1 MNAGCKVNSVQVE
14 LLKGAMAGDAYS
26 NGLTATAEH
35 IIATIS
41 NANWIDRELMR
52 QFFLEKVGFGSKLSL
67 RSGSLCVERGIPSPQ
82 RLAMLF
88 HTETEAPSWLRLT
101 EEETMLLR
109 IALSPFI
116 EQQRKHLGERDDG
129 PDAVWVD
136 VDSSEADS
144 SDAASCLSDD
154 SSCTDQTSK
163 AGNKDDST
171 SLPTLLLARNE
182 AAVTSPLS
190 LPRSG
195 CPNAP
200 PSTPQEPQEEELQ
213 TSSNQLFH
221 SPRLG
226 CYGASWSASASSF
239 ATACVDG
246 SQCPE
251 DASFVS
257 ALATD
262 PRATTANMDRTAT
275 IDRLS
280 SAGPSVQME
289 QRAVCLRLS
298 LPSELEELSPLDSTP
313 DTSSLGDERAALLKS
328 NYSDNPA
335 LTFTEP
341 GGHESPSKLRSER
354 GESKE
359 DISAPTFFFP
369 AASMMSSYGSCSL
382 PGAAPTTLNALQHK
396 RSSSIKVRILPPPML
411 DPLSVP
417 QQREVEGA
425 VRSGRSDST
434 STYSSCSSSYGSCAL
449 LGYYHATTTANNSN
463 HYFSPLDLDA
473 QADAD
478 WLSTPTSSPQS
489 TPRTPRTPVAG
500 VASSEVVLAA
510 AASPLTV
517 SATSWVTDRCNTSN
531 GRDDDRDDKEA
542 EEDTY
547 KGHQD
552 EPVPVRASNTY

>member
-1 MNAGCKVNSVQVE
+1 
-14 LLKGAMAGDAYS
+14 MAGDAYS
-26 NGLTATAEH
+26 NGLAATAEH

-52 QFFLEKVGFGSKLSL
+52 QFFLEKVGFGSELSL
-67 RSGSLCVERGIPSPQ
+67 RSGSICVERGIPSPQ

-101 EEETMLLR
+101 DEETMLLR

-116 EQQRKHLGERDDG
+116 EQQRKHLGDRDDHDDG

-144 SDAASCLSDD
+144 SDTASCASGDNN
-154 SSCTDQTSK
+154 CTHQTPK
-163 AGNKDDST
+163 ADVKDDST
-171 SLPTLLLARNE
+171 AVPTLLLTRSE
-182 AAVTSPLS
+182 AAATFSPLS
-190 LPRSG
+190 IPLSG

-200 PSTPQEPQEEELQ
+200 PSTPQDEEPGLGCSGAPLSAS
-213 TSSNQLFH
+213 TSS
-221 SPRLG
+221 
-226 CYGASWSASASSF
+226 SA
-239 ATACVDG
+239 TVCVDG

-262 PRATTANMDRTAT
+262 PSATTAVMDRTAT

-280 SAGPSVQME
+280 NTGPSAQVQ
-289 QRAVCLRLS
+289 QRAVSLHLS

-313 DTSSLGDERAALLKS
+313 DTSSSGDERASLSKS
-328 NYSDNPA
+328 GCSDNPA
-335 LTFTEP
+335 LFFTEP
-341 GGHESPSKLRSER
+341 GEHASTSNSKHGS

-359 DISAPTFFFP
+359 DIIAPTFSSP

-382 PGAAPTTLNALQHK
+382 PGAAPTTLNAVQHEH
-396 RSSSIKVRILPPPML
+396 SSSIEVPILQPPVL
-411 DPLSVP
+411 DPLGVP
-417 QQREVEGA
+417 QQHEAESA
-425 VRSGRSDST
+425 VRSDRSDST
-434 STYSSCSSSYGSCAL
+434 DTYSSYCSSCGSCAL
-449 LGYYHATTTANNSN
+449 PGYYHTTATVNNSN

-489 TPRTPRTPVAG
+489 TPRTPRTPRTPVAG
-500 VASSEVVLAA
+500 AASSEVVQAAAAA

-517 SATSWVTDRCNTSN
+517 SATSWVTDRYNAS
-531 GRDDDRDDKEA
+531 RDDNRDESGDDKGA
-542 EEDTY
+542 EEVAHH
-547 KGHQD
+547 GQQQ
-552 EPVPVRASNTY
+552 A